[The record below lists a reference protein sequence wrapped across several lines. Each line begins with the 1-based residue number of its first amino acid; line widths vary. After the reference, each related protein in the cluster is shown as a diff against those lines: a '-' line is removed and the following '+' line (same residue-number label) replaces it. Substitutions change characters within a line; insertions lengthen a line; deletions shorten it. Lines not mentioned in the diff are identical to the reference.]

1 MTTARADLPTIRIRR
16 GPEAATVLRAA
27 ARTVVAVGL
36 LIAGFVAYQFGITS
50 LLATRAQ
57 SGLEQDLGA
66 RFAAVETVG
75 VPFEIRELPQAP
87 YAVDGVPAFDPASVP
102 GLDLSSLEPFAGS
115 LPGEDFDA
123 PFVISEP
130 LPLRGE
136 ALGRIVVPS
145 AGVDWTVVEGVTRAD
160 LKTGAGHMPD
170 SALPGQ
176 QGNAVISGHRT
187 TYGAPFLH
195 LDRVE
200 VGDAITVETA
210 TGLHVYQVVDSFVVD
225 PGETWVT
232 TQWEG
237 AWLTLTTCEPVL
249 SSAQRLVVVATL
261 VAGPNAGVIL
271 AGQ

>member
-1 MTTARADLPTIRIRR
+1 
-16 GPEAATVLRAA
+16 
-27 ARTVVAVGL
+27 
-36 LIAGFVAYQFGITS
+36 
-50 LLATRAQ
+50 
-57 SGLEQDLGA
+57 
-66 RFAAVETVG
+66 
-75 VPFEIRELPQAP
+75 
-87 YAVDGVPAFDPASVP
+87 
-102 GLDLSSLEPFAGS
+102 
-115 LPGEDFDA
+115 
-123 PFVISEP
+123 
-130 LPLRGE
+130 
-136 ALGRIVVPS
+136 
-145 AGVDWTVVEGVTRAD
+145 
-160 LKTGAGHMPD
+160 MPD

-200 VGDAITVETA
+200 VGDPITVETA
-210 TGLHVYQVVDSFVVD
+210 TGLHVYQVVESFVVD
-225 PGETWVT
+225 PSETWVT